1 MGAGGGEEQA
11 ILLVRTT
18 THAPLAG
25 KVQREVH
32 NNPCCDG
39 TRPELRLT
47 TAAAQTRT
55 LSVAGIRPDSRES
68 MRHFKQI
75 FCDDISEIAV
85 GTLITE
91 RPPHRSVRAQFG
103 HTACMGLSLSR

>member
-75 FCDDISEIAV
+75 FCDDISEFV
-85 GTLITE
+85 S
-91 RPPHRSVRAQFG
+91 RHR
-103 HTACMGLSLSR
+103 C